1 MTAEHGRSG
10 RLHTRRVRKVAT
22 RMMPETGD
30 VDEFVQAV
38 ARYRGRR
45 IVILAQE
52 LGLEAP
58 TGYWISTTDT
68 EYVVYPE
75 DSNDDQRA
83 VIICHELAHMLL
95 NHQPPEGSVDLGE
108 LAPSIAPSIAARFL
122 NRHGFDDAMEADA
135 ERLATQLTSELDRRA
150 LRHELARD
158 NISAR
163 LR

>member
-1 MTAEHGRSG
+1 
-10 RLHTRRVRKVAT
+10 
-22 RMMPETGD
+22 MMPETGD

-45 IVILAQE
+45 IVTLAQE

-150 LRHELARD
+150 LSHELARD